1 MEKRQPSTY
10 MWGDKYTNKVISSQ
24 IEELAALFS
33 HIHLKLRELK
43 IISTPA
49 KHSTL
54 SMHISF
60 VKEKPKVKNNN
71 IKQKVLDVG
80 VIVFATRKE
89 IKLTVNINQL
99 RYHHQVFM
107 C

>member
-1 MEKRQPSTY
+1 MVKGQPSTY

-49 KHSTL
+49 NHSTL
-54 SMHISF
+54 PMHISF
-60 VKEKPKVKNNN
+60 VKEKHKVKKKY

-80 VIVFATRKE
+80 VIGVCHEKGN
-89 IKLTVNINQL
+89 KINS
-99 RYHHQVFM
+99 
-107 C
+107 